1 MVEMNPSDDRCIE
14 KQRKKPTLPKA
25 TIISLFA
32 RQCSFSCFFFCFV
45 LFCFVFF
52 LLLLLLLL
60 VLLYIYCI
68 FCLVSLTVIFTIYRF
83 FHYVFCADVNECE
96 QYNKG
101 GCSHDCINTAGSF
114 YCKCPTGFQLNKK
127 GICEGNT
134 IDTNVFE

>member
-32 RQCSFSCFFFCFV
+32 RQCSFSCFFLL
-45 LFCFVFF
+45 LFCFDCLF
-52 LLLLLLLL
+52 LLLLLLL
-60 VLLYIYCI
+60 VLLFIYSI
-68 FCLVSLTVIFTIYRF
+68 FCLVSLTVIFSIYRF
-83 FHYVFCADVNECE
+83 FHYVFNADVNECE

-134 IDTNVFE
+134 INTNVFE